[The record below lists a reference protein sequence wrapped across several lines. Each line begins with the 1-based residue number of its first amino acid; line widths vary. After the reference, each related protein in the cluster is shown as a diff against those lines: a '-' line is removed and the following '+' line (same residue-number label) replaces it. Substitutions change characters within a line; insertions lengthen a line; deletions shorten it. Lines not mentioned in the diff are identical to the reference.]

1 MDGGET
7 GVDIDADDYR
17 EASSR
22 DQIFPGI
29 ESVSAIVKLLQRLR
43 ARGGILNLTRPG
55 GISRSLQVLLLQIV
69 RRLRSG
75 RVGVGYATP
84 S

>member
-1 MDGGET
+1 MAG
-7 GVDIDADDYR
+7 R
-17 EASSR
+17 QASISTPTIIEKR

-43 ARGGILNLTRPG
+43 VRGGILNLNRRG

-69 RRLRSG
+69 RRLRGG
-75 RVGVGYATP
+75 RVGVGYVTP